1 MAMNLSAKPI
11 ILLADDDED
20 DKIML
25 MDAFE
30 DYGFTGSIYSVRDGI
45 ELLDYL
51 NKKNEFVSDQ
61 APKTWYYS
69 TWSKYANDGWASC
82 PKAYQSWPQVEINS
96 CRHAKYFDGHGRYRM
111 HLFLWREHVHL
122 QTYCLRGL
130 GKNNKTNKWVLV

>member
-61 APKTWYYS
+61 APKT
-69 TWSKYANDGWASC
+69 
-82 PKAYQSWPQVEINS
+82 
-96 CRHAKYFDGHGRYRM
+96 
-111 HLFLWREHVHL
+111 
-122 QTYCLRGL
+122 
-130 GKNNKTNKWVLV
+130 

>member
-30 DYGFTGSIYSVRDGI
+30 DYGFTGSIYSVSDGI

-61 APKTWYYS
+61 APKT
-69 TWSKYANDGWASC
+69 
-82 PKAYQSWPQVEINS
+82 
-96 CRHAKYFDGHGRYRM
+96 
-111 HLFLWREHVHL
+111 
-122 QTYCLRGL
+122 
-130 GKNNKTNKWVLV
+130 